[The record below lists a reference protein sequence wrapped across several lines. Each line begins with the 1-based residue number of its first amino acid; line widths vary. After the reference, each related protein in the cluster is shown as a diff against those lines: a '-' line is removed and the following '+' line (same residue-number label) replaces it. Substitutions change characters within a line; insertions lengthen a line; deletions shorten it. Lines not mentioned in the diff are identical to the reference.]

1 MRYLPLAII
10 LAILV
15 GAIGVPFAVG
25 FIQGPSASPSP
36 SDGCGTRTPGAQ
48 LMRPVTRV
56 VTIYGRFFVLYV
68 IAEVLD
74 AVYRAGKS
82 PVVCANT
89 PYSTVGGWSGIAVRP
104 GAQLQSKGTV
114 QVCAS
119 HPGVAQWFLY
129 ALIRLPGLV
138 VWAIAL
144 LLVWQLIRQAARSGP
159 FSRQSA
165 DIMQRLGVVIVVGT
179 AVAAAV
185 SALGADLLTRMLLVS
200 GGYAGAGIPLDILV
214 SQPIQALLP
223 WPALAGAGLISFA
236 RITRVGAELD
246 EEVRATV

>member
-1 MRYLPLAII
+1 VRYLLLAVI
-10 LAILV
+10 AAVLV
-15 GAIGVPFAVG
+15 GAIGIPFAVG
-25 FIQGPSASPSP
+25 FIKGPATAPSP
-36 SDGCGTRTPGAQ
+36 PDGQAARLRGAH
-48 LMRPVTRV
+48 LMGPLTRV
-56 VTIYGRFFVLYV
+56 VRVYGRFFALYV
-68 IAEVLD
+68 VAELLN
-74 AVYRAGKS
+74 AAYRGGKF

-119 HPGVAQWFLY
+119 HPSVWQWFLY

-138 VWAIAL
+138 VWTVAL

-165 DIMQRLGVVIVVGT
+165 DIMQRLGLVIVVGT
-179 AVAAAV
+179 GVAAAI
-185 SALGADLLTRMLLVS
+185 SALGADLLTRMLLVL
-200 GGYAGAGIPLDILV
+200 GGYAGAAIPLDIVLF
-214 SQPIQALLP
+214 QPVQALLP
-223 WPALAGAGLISFA
+223 WPALAGAALLSFA